1 MINRFIIKYYLYA
14 QIKGKKIMR
23 VSGLECNNL
32 LQQIESI
39 ENKNDTILFIDGLE
53 EAFIYQKN
61 RIDILN
67 ELNENLLTFSK
78 CILTINRDF
87 YEENNF
93 ALSDYYYR
101 NADQIKVYAT
111 KIYLQPFNN
120 KLIIKYNRNC
130 LCRLMNKNPVFSR
143 VLEVVGSGKKR

>member
-1 MINRFIIKYYLYA
+1 
-14 QIKGKKIMR
+14 MR

-93 ALSDYYYR
+93 ALSDYYR

-120 KLIIKYNRNC
+120 KLIIKYIIKT
-130 LCRLMNKNPVFSR
+130 LKYHDM
-143 VLEVVGSGKKR
+143 KRKLL